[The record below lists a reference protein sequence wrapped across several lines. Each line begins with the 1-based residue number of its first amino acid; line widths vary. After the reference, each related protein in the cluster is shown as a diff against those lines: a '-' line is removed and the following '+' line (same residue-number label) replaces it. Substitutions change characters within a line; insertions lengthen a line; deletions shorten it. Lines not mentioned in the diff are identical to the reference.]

1 MATLKQLIEQG
12 IKIGTLVKTYEW
24 PLSLAQYNGKY
35 FAHIGS
41 DGWHLHGDL
50 VLEDETD
57 FEITTA
63 FDTGTNI
70 DELHVPEPVDVTGW
84 VVDSEGY
91 KHQIEHL
98 HAGDV
103 NYSSSFDEETEM
115 QPDYFEF
122 TNGGHAFVYECRP
135 CLPPENNILK

>member
-1 MATLKQLIEQG
+1 MATLKQLVEQG
-12 IKIGTLVKTYEW
+12 IKIGTLVKTYQW

-63 FDTGTNI
+63 FDTGTTI
-70 DELHVPEPVDVTGW
+70 DELHVPEPVDSTGW
-84 VVDSEGY
+84 VMIRDNPKKYKIVKLLKSNRGDIVDIGKEAYLS
-91 KHQIEHL
+91 
-98 HAGDV
+98 DV
-103 NYSSSFDEETEM
+103 
-115 QPDYFEF
+115 
-122 TNGGHAFVYECRP
+122 CRL